1 MDEVYLLS
9 IWFNAF
15 PCKLYIEKS
24 IVIKCFI
31 YIKDQ
36 TPKINNKESLRIFC
50 TKNSV
55 DLSRLINVRFTG
67 YN

>member
-1 MDEVYLLS
+1 MVQCISVYLYREINS
-9 IWFNAF
+9 YKMF
-15 PCKLYIEKS
+15 
-24 IVIKCFI
+24 

-36 TPKINNKESLRIFC
+36 TPKINNKEGLRIFC